1 MLFFLNS
8 ANLHFSFSGRFLYN
22 LRPYFR
28 FLSFSSLERFR
39 LLSRALFSIFSLS
52 FLICLADKL
61 LTFYVCEKKCMRKIN
76 TTNAARLFVWLVSF
90 MNYLKSLEINLNHLN
105 YFKDNSFRYFFTL
118 FQRYIKLLL
127 KKKNW
132 TIFYKIHKDKSF
144 ETWEL

>member
-76 TTNAARLFVWLVSF
+76 TKNATRLFVWLVSF
-90 MNYLKSLEINLNHLN
+90 MNYLKSLEINWNQ
-105 YFKDNSFRYFFTL
+105 FKSLKLLQSNSFRYFFTL

-127 KKKNW
+127 KKKKKLNNFLHN
-132 TIFYKIHKDKSF
+132 T
-144 ETWEL
+144 